1 MVGSS
6 ASDASRL
13 VLDVV
18 ELQRRTGTRRDVRA
32 SLVLPD
38 LEVGERCVLDG
49 RLDVHGRAG
58 PGWQHPRARDL
69 GQAVPQGRPV
79 PFITLCYLDG
89 SLWVYV
95 CVLTHTRKVG

>member
-6 ASDASRL
+6 ASGASRL

-18 ELQRRTGTRRDVRA
+18 ELQRRTGTRRDVGA

-49 RLDVHGRAG
+49 RLDVDLVVEAIGGADGEWTRAEVA
-58 PGWQHPRARDL
+58 PP
-69 GQAVPQGRPV
+69 
-79 PFITLCYLDG
+79 
-89 SLWVYV
+89 
-95 CVLTHTRKVG
+95 K